1 MFMTLLTC
9 LLFAPITMAPYARW
23 VYDAFRHILVES
35 CDEFLQTSDH
45 GGDKARLQFI
55 TNIAS
60 QITVIAE
67 GLNTVLPE
75 DLEKVS

>member
-1 MFMTLLTC
+1 
-9 LLFAPITMAPYARW
+9 MAPYAHW
-23 VYDAFRHILVES
+23 VHDAFWHILVES
-35 CDEFLQTSDH
+35 CDEFLQTSDR
-45 GGDKARLQFI
+45 GGDKARSQFV

-67 GLNTVLPE
+67 VLNTVLPD

>member
-1 MFMTLLTC
+1 
-9 LLFAPITMAPYARW
+9 MAPYAHW
-23 VYDAFRHILVES
+23 VHDTFRHILVES
-35 CDEFLQTSDH
+35 CDEFLQTSDRR
-45 GGDKARLQFI
+45 GDKARSQFV

>member
-1 MFMTLLTC
+1 
-9 LLFAPITMAPYARW
+9 MAPYARW
-23 VYDAFRHILVES
+23 VHDAFQHILVES

-45 GGDKARLQFI
+45 RGNKARSQFV
-55 TNIAS
+55 TNIDS

-67 GLNTVLPE
+67 GLNTVLPK